1 MGLREQEINQV
12 TSSSALP
19 LTFGPGITELGFKER
34 ILIKWGDTFKDRS
47 TLTTILLLLAY
58 FFHTVS
64 RLMGHILS
72 PYIFGCWLTLRV
84 CCYLLLCTFV
94 KNRHNKTNYNQMDL
108 LRIAFFQMLTCWYH
122 SEKDADATYRSRRR
136 CQSDES
142 DNQSLVW
149 QVSIS
154 SYYRV
159 CFIESVLLM
168 AVANRFYF
176 MLSTFEGLH
185 EFWLAHICLWIV
197 QIGSFFGSIFLFSLV
212 PSCLF

>member
-1 MGLREQEINQV
+1 MNSTSWKMGLREQEINQV

-47 TLTTILLLLAY
+47 TLTTFLLLLAY
-58 FFHTVS
+58 FFHTGINQLMGVTFNLERWFRLFIILFIYFIFPVS

-72 PYIFGCWLTLRV
+72 PYIFGCWLALRV

-94 KNRHNKTNYNQMDL
+94 KNRHKTNNNQMDL

-159 CFIESVLLM
+159 SNW
-168 AVANRFYF
+168 A
-176 MLSTFEGLH
+176 
-185 EFWLAHICLWIV
+185 
-197 QIGSFFGSIFLFSLV
+197 
-212 PSCLF
+212 